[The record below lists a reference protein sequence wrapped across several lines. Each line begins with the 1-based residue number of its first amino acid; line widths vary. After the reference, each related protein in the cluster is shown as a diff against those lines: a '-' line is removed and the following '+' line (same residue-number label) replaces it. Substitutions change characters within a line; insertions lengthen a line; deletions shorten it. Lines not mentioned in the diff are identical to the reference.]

1 MKFSLKSFLPSSL
14 FNKITLKAA
23 ILVALVIFY
32 LVIMFSSSK
41 EGVETQQPIDSE
53 EPTTPSKKAT
63 PTPTPSKKATPS
75 PTPRMDSASKKASPT
90 MDSPSTVAT
99 PTMDSPSTMTSPT
112 MDSPSK
118 MDSPTIENL
127 ESPSKTPYATY

>member
-23 ILVALVIFY
+23 ILVGLVIFY
-32 LVIMFSSSK
+32 LVIMFSSSR
-41 EGVETQQPIDSE
+41 EGVETQQPMDSE
-53 EPTTPSKKAT
+53 EPTTPTPSKKATATAT
-63 PTPTPSKKATPS
+63 PTPTPSKKATP
-75 PTPRMDSASKKASPT
+75 TPSTMDSPSTMASPT
-90 MDSPSTVAT
+90 MDSPSTMAS
-99 PTMDSPSTMTSPT
+99 PTMDSPST
-112 MDSPSK
+112 